1 MSESLA
7 SVTVPRGFIAGG
19 ATCGVKESGKPDLA
33 MVVSETPARIA
44 AVFTRNAVVGAPVI
58 VGRENVKGGRG
69 RAIVCNSGC
78 SNVATGN
85 QGIEDALNMCL
96 IAGQSLGCNPSQV
109 IPMSTGVIGRRLP
122 IRKILKGIETLSGQL
137 DRGPTADA
145 AAAKAIMTTDLKPKA
160 AVKKVRLPGGATV
173 SIGGIAKGSGMIA
186 PNMATMLGIITT
198 DCDISATLL
207 RRALKRAVNADAS
220 FNRIT
225 VDTDTSTSDTVV
237 VLANGQAGN
246 QPIRKVGEAYEA
258 FTEALTELCRNL
270 AYQIIADGEGV
281 NHVIR
286 VRVAGAAT
294 QRGAEKVARTV
305 ADSPLVKT
313 AVHGHDPNWGRIAA
327 AAGRSGA
334 KVTPAKLAIRIGGI
348 SVYKAGE
355 PVRFNEKTVS
365 DRMARPEVT
374 IDIDLGLGD
383 GECEVLG
390 CDLSR
395 EYITINANYTT

>member
-1 MSESLA
+1 
-7 SVTVPRGFIAGG
+7 
-19 ATCGVKESGKPDLA
+19 
-33 MVVSETPARIA
+33 MVASETSARIA

-78 SNVATGN
+78 ANVATGN
-85 QGIEDALNMCL
+85 PGIEDALNMCL
-96 IAGQSLGCNPSQV
+96 IAGQSLGCNPSHV

-122 IRKILKGIETLSGQL
+122 IRKLLKGIEGLSGQL
-137 DRGPTADA
+137 HRGPKADADA
-145 AAAKAIMTTDLKPKA
+145 ATAIMTTDLKPKA
-160 AVKKVRLPGGATV
+160 AVQKARLPGATV
-173 SIGGIAKGSGMIA
+173 GLGGIAKGSGMIA
-186 PNMATMLGIITT
+186 PNMATMLSIITT

-207 RRALKRAVNADAS
+207 RRALKQAVNADAS

-246 QPIRKVGEAYEA
+246 RPIRKVGEAYEA
-258 FTEALTELCRNL
+258 FTEALTELCQDL

-281 NHVIR
+281 NHVTR
-286 VRVAGAAT
+286 VRVVGAAT
-294 QRGAEKVARTV
+294 QRGAVKVARTV

-334 KVTPAKLAIRIGGI
+334 KVSPGKLAIRIGGI
-348 SVYKAGE
+348 SVYKAGQ
-355 PVRFNEKTVS
+355 PVRFDERTVS
-365 DRMARPEVT
+365 DRMARAEVL

-395 EYITINANYTT
+395 EYITINADYTT